1 MDIIMYIAAGL
12 LSFWVL
18 WVLFLAVMN
27 LQEAKD
33 SNTLPRPILIPA
45 YITLW
50 VGLIVDLFVQLTF
63 ATIIW
68 LELPR
73 ELTVSGRVARLIESG
88 GGYRKNLAIWFRNN
102 MLKPFDRSGG
112 HG

>member
-1 MDIIMYIAAGL
+1 MYIVVGL
-12 LSFWVL
+12 LAFWVL

-33 SNTLPRPILIPA
+33 SNTLPKPILIPS
-45 YITLW
+45 YFTLW
-50 VGLIVDLFVQLTF
+50 VGLIVDFLVQITF
-63 ATIIW
+63 ATVLW

-73 ELTVSGRVARLIESG
+73 ELTVSGRVARLIATGS
-88 GGYRKNLAIWFRNN
+88 GYRKNLAIWFRDN